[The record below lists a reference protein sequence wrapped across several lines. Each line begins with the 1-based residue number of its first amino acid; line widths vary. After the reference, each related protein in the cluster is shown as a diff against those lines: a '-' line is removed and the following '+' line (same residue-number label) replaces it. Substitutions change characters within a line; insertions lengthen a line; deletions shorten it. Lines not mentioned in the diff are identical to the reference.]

1 VLITIILINNLKRLK
16 KTDHKMLK
24 IYNNYDNNKLDFYVI
39 IFFVKNKLDEDFIKS
54 LVVIA
59 SGICRGNDPYEL
71 VNGAFEYLKK
81 NWNKYEEHPNLKAIA
96 VLKMKGLFIDEI
108 RKNKNFENNLVN
120 EDGSD
125 IEISDSSQ
133 IDIVDKIQIS
143 TEYSKVLKIIQSMG
157 DKCREILMLAAD
169 EMDMREMQIK
179 TEVNSLG
186 TVLSRL
192 SNCRKELRERML
204 HA

>member
-1 VLITIILINNLKRLK
+1 
-16 KTDHKMLK
+16 MLK

-108 RKNKNFENNLVN
+108 RKTKNFENNLVN

>member
-1 VLITIILINNLKRLK
+1 MNINSIILNGNKNNLDLN
-16 KTDHKMLK
+16 
-24 IYNNYDNNKLDFYVI
+24 IYDIIYLMKNNLN
-39 IFFVKNKLDEDFIKS
+39 EDFIKS

-59 SGICRGNDPYEL
+59 AGISKNSDPYEL
-71 VNGAFEYLKK
+71 VNGAFEYIKK
-81 NWNKYEEHPNLKAIA
+81 NWEKYEEHPNLKAIA

-108 RKNKNFENNLVN
+108 RKNKNFDKNLVN

-133 IDIVDKIQIS
+133 IDIVEKIQIS
-143 TEYSKVLKIIQSMG
+143 AEYSKVLKIIQSMG
-157 DKCREILMLAAD
+157 DKCKEILMLAAD
-169 EMDMREMQIK
+169 EMDMKEMQIK
-179 TEVNSLG
+179 TGVNSLG

>member
-1 VLITIILINNLKRLK
+1 MDQHLRKKMSKNSLPFNNYKNNLDLS
-16 KTDHKMLK
+16 
-24 IYNNYDNNKLDFYVI
+24 IYDI
-39 IFFVKNKLDEDFIKS
+39 INVMKNSLNQDFIKS

-59 SGICRGNDPYEL
+59 AGISKNSDPYEL
-71 VNGAFEYLKK
+71 VNGAFEYIKK
-81 NWNKYEEHPNLKAIA
+81 NWEKYEEHPNLKAIA

-108 RKNKNFENNLVN
+108 RKNKNFDNNLVN

-133 IDIVDKIQIS
+133 IDIIEKIQIS
-143 TEYSKVLKIIQSMG
+143 SEYSKVLKIIQSMG

-169 EMDMREMQIK
+169 EMDMKEMQIK
-179 TEVNSLG
+179 TGVNSLG

>member
-1 VLITIILINNLKRLK
+1 MDQHLREKMSTNSLPFNKYKNNLDLS
-16 KTDHKMLK
+16 
-24 IYNNYDNNKLDFYVI
+24 IYDI
-39 IFFVKNKLDEDFIKS
+39 INVMKNSLNQDFIKS

-59 SGICRGNDPYEL
+59 AGISKNSDPYEL
-71 VNGAFEYLKK
+71 VNGAFEYIKK
-81 NWNKYEEHPNLKAIA
+81 NWDKYEEHPNLKAIA

-108 RKNKNFENNLVN
+108 RKNKNFDNNLVN

-143 TEYSKVLKIIQSMG
+143 TEYSKVLKIIQGMG

-179 TEVNSLG
+179 TGVNSLG